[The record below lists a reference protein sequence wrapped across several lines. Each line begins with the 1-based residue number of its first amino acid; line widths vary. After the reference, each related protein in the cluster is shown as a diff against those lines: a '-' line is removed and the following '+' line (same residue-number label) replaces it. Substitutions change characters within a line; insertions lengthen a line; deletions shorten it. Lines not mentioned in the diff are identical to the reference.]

1 MQHLHT
7 AAVRVRP
14 HHLVPGGCRQP
25 LAWPRVKYLG
35 GPEHNSATDCSVLSV
50 KCNSVLQCVHV
61 GWLPSLALGGVP
73 EVEY

>member
-7 AAVRVRP
+7 AVVRVRP
-14 HHLVPGGCRQP
+14 HHLAPGGCTCRQP
-25 LAWPRVKYLG
+25 LAWSRVKYLG

-50 KCNSVLQCVHV
+50 SVTQCVHV
-61 GWLPSLALGGVP
+61 GWLPSLVQGGVP